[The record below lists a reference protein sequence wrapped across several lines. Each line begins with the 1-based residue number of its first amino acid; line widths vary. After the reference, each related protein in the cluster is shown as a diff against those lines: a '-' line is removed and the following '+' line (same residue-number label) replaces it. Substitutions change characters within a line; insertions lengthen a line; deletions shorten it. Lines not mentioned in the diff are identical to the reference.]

1 MDDQLDQLN
10 AERPSRKKYV
20 WTYAIISAMIF
31 IIVLLITHMFRDQ
44 LMDKNFIITGLY
56 FVILLMIIIFAQ
68 LQIRSKVYNGAMGFS
83 QAFGSG
89 MLISVFSA
97 FMYAT
102 FAFIFYQF
110 IAPEVLDE
118 MLVYAEQKMREDG
131 ATDEVIAMTMKWT
144 KWFMSPA
151 GILISTIFG
160 HVLMGT
166 IASLI
171 ASLFTQRQR

>member
-1 MDDQLDQLN
+1 MDDQQLDQLT
-10 AERPSRKKYV
+10 ERPSRKKYV
-20 WTYAIISAMIF
+20 WTFAITSAMIF

-56 FVILLMIIIFAQ
+56 FVILLIVIIFAQ
-68 LQIRSKVYNGAMGFS
+68 LQIRTKVYNGAMGFG
-83 QAFGSG
+83 QAFSSG

-97 FMYAT
+97 IMYAL

-110 IAPEVLDE
+110 VAPEVLDE
-118 MLVYAEQKMREDG
+118 MLAYAEQKMREDG
-131 ATDEVIAMTMKWT
+131 ATDEVVEMAMKWT